1 MCVFF
6 GSKFCYCL
14 LLDLLGWLK
23 TMTHT
28 QTLTETT
35 DDVSHTIQYRTNLS
49 EFEQNPEVLAV
60 LVIDHD
66 GG

>member
-1 MCVFF
+1 MCVFV
-6 GSKFCYCL
+6 GSKFSYFL

-23 TMTHT
+23 TITH
-28 QTLTETT
+28 TLTETT
-35 DDVSHTIQYRTNLS
+35 DDVSHKIQSRTNLS